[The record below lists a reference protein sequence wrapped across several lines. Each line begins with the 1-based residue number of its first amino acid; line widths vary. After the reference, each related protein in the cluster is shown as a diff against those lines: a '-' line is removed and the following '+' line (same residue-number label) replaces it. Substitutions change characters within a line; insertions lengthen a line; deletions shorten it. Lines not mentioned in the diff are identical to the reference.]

1 VLAPEPGI
9 FLGKAVNFDIATRGE
24 AEFFGALAIG
34 WARIGK
40 MESVMELTVVQF
52 GVDEISA
59 LGSFV
64 VALPIFGAD
73 GLRS

>member
-1 VLAPEPGI
+1 MLAPEPGI
-9 FLGKAVNFDIATRGE
+9 FLGKAVNFDIATGGE

-34 WARIGK
+34 WAGIGEVK
-40 MESVMELTVVQF
+40 GAMELTVVQF

-59 LGSFV
+59 FGSFV

-73 GLRS
+73 RLRS